1 MLLTSL
7 SPSSG
12 SFLFPFVSRAASFC
26 PFNSLFPLIFST
38 FLHFLPSHA
47 IPLCSF
53 PPSLQICPL
62 AQLLLRGGF
71 LLHPLPHPTEKSSH
85 SHHQANGPGCAEMFT
100 VWLTSCT
107 KLQAD
112 SLSFQTRSYIMYS
125 LFCSD
130 SGRMWF
136 SNMRSHDLT
145 GWALWTFCPASWHN
159 PCSYSITIPLLTWD
173 RFHQY
178 VSCM

>member
-38 FLHFLPSHA
+38 FPHFLPSHA

-53 PPSLQICPL
+53 PPLPANPPV

-71 LLHPLPHPTEKSSH
+71 LLHPLPHPTEKPSH

-100 VWLTSCT
+100 VWLTSCA
-107 KLQAD
+107 KFQAD
-112 SLSFQTRSYIMYS
+112 SLSLQTPSYITYS
-125 LFCSD
+125 LFCLD
-130 SGRMWF
+130 SGRTWF
-136 SNMRSHDLT
+136 SN
-145 GWALWTFCPASWHN
+145 
-159 PCSYSITIPLLTWD
+159 TWD
-173 RFHQY
+173 LMTSLDEPYEPSVLPLDTILVHIQ
-178 VSCM
+178 